1 MLDELKRDIYCART
15 NEKCFAFLAVFG
27 AIDFCSQERTLTMGL
42 TWNENYA
49 TIFNSKTWSA
59 SVEGYKI
66 TNVFGLAWNY
76 YVAYT
81 KFITGLD
88 ITLDMGLKCE
98 FFFAKT
104 YKIGYAPDT
113 SFGVDKNNCSPICRN
128 MYAGLQSM
136 VTTQQEV
143 VGIRNAVIDAEV
155 VAVEERLSVVSV
167 DSEERDSLT
176 SVTSGT
182 ELRSS
187 SELMW
192 EGLDG
197 NFDFGAS
204 FSVTSSIISLND
216 GALEVL

>member
-1 MLDELKRDIYCART
+1 MAFTWK
-15 NEKCFAFLAVFG
+15 EK
-27 AIDFCSQERTLTMGL
+27 
-42 TWNENYA
+42 YA
-49 TIFNSKTWSA
+49 TIIDSSTWSQ
-59 SVEGYKI
+59 SIEGYKI

-76 YVAYT
+76 YIAYT

-143 VGIRNAVIDAEV
+143 VEIRNAVIGAENVLVENRLV
-155 VAVEERLSVVSV
+155 VIGQDVEEREALI
-167 DSEERDSLT
+167 
-176 SVTSGT
+176 SVTTGT
-182 ELRSS
+182 ESRTTSALI
-187 SELMW
+187 W
-192 EGLDG
+192 IAD
-197 NFDFGAS
+197 DFGFQAS
-204 FSVTSSIISLND
+204 ATFNVNAPAVYLN
-216 GALEVL
+216 GALVEIS

>member
-1 MLDELKRDIYCART
+1 MTFTWLEKNQTKIVT
-15 NEKCFAFLAVFG
+15 NQWGEDTYGIKA
-27 AIDFCSQERTLTMGL
+27 
-42 TWNENYA
+42 
-49 TIFNSKTWSA
+49 
-59 SVEGYKI
+59 

-76 YVAYT
+76 YTAYT